1 MFLSHNQKKIST
13 PWKDARTQPSVPD
26 KVWYMATT
34 HKLHPWKSNRHSV
47 NKVLHR
53 SAALD
58 TRQQS
63 TDFFETNIKLQLA
76 HELHL
81 LTYLSL
87 DRFGLVITQDGRI

>member
-1 MFLSHNQKKIST
+1 M
-13 PWKDARTQPSVPD
+13 PWEDARTQPSVLD

-34 HKLHPWKSNRHSV
+34 HELRPWKSNSHSV
-47 NKVLHR
+47 NTALHR

-58 TRQQS
+58 TRQPS
-63 TDFFETNIKLQLA
+63 IDFFETNIKLQLA

-87 DRFGLVITQDGRI
+87 DRLDL